1 MDFKQKVMGYL
12 QQDHR
17 VSVEITE
24 PGLEATIYFS
34 PITVIEFDKILTMSQ
49 GSSSGIHIWT
59 LIEKAEDEQGKKMFS
74 IEDKPFLER
83 LPWTVVNQVTSKI
96 LKVSTIEETKKNFG
110 TTPST

>member
-24 PGLEATIYFS
+24 PGLEATIYFT

-59 LIEKAEDEQGKKMFS
+59 LIEKAEDEAGKKMFS
-74 IEDKPFLER
+74 TEDKPFLEK
-83 LPWTVVNQVTSKI
+83 LPWGVVNQITSKI
-96 LKVSTIEETKKNFG
+96 LKIPTVEETKKNSEK
-110 TTPST
+110 TPST